1 MIKLDNVVFSYSGCA
16 VLRGLSAEFE
26 PGQLC
31 AVVGPNGCGKTTLI
45 RLMARLCRP
54 EDGRLSLDGRE
65 YAEYGRKSFARMIAL
80 LPQQRP
86 IPSITA
92 RDLVSH
98 GRFPYLE
105 LSRRLSKEDKAA
117 VERALEETGT
127 AAFAERNLQELSG
140 GERQKVY
147 LAMLLAQDTPYI
159 LLDEPTT
166 YLDISG
172 QFAIMENLR
181 RMSDGG
187 KCVVAVLHDLSLAL
201 RYADRVLAMEN
212 GEIRAYAR
220 AEDIVESGVLD
231 KIFGVECAAV
241 SHMGQLE
248 YIIRPAKNKL

>member
-1 MIKLDNVVFSYSGCA
+1 M
-16 VLRGLSAEFE
+16 
-26 PGQLC
+26 
-31 AVVGPNGCGKTTLI
+31 
-45 RLMARLCRP
+45 
-54 EDGRLSLDGRE
+54 
-65 YAEYGRKSFARMIAL
+65 
-80 LPQQRP
+80 
-86 IPSITA
+86 
-92 RDLVSH
+92 
-98 GRFPYLE
+98 
-105 LSRRLSKEDKAA
+105 
-117 VERALEETGT
+117 
-127 AAFAERNLQELSG
+127 
-140 GERQKVY
+140 
-147 LAMLLAQDTPYI
+147 AQDTPFI

-172 QFAIMENLR
+172 QFEIMEILR